1 MAKLNVQL
9 GQRFGSDIGS
19 VWEVQLKSN
28 LKKAPKHVVIV
39 NVNDRTTSKLIAEW
53 ALLQPD
59 IFQPARKAPM
69 D

>member
-1 MAKLNVQL
+1 MAKMAIQP

-28 LKKAPKHVVIV
+28 SKKAPKHVVIV
-39 NVNDRTTSKLIAEW
+39 NVNDRATSKLIAEW
-53 ALLQPD
+53 VLLQPH
-59 IFQPARKAPM
+59 IFQPARQAPM